1 MKSRYIWSISFVHLV
16 VSIGRNSACD
26 WGQLYLLNEKGQSPF
41 VASSFIS
48 FVEFGGLF
56 GVIFAGYLTDMICS
70 YRSDSATG
78 RLPVAIGLILILLFS
93 LHTLIFH
100 TKTSSSQFLFIL
112 VAFFLGSS
120 TYGTIA
126 IFEVIANESVP
137 DHLSGT
143 SHAIVALAANGK
155 FYWTAKNFILI
166 IC

>member
-1 MKSRYIWSISFVHLV
+1 M

-41 VASSFIS
+41 VASTFIS
-48 FVEFGGLF
+48 LVEFGGLF
-56 GVIFAGYLTDMICS
+56 GVIFSGYLTDMICA
-70 YRSDSATG
+70 YRSNLATG
-78 RLPVAIGLILILLFS
+78 RLPVAIGLVLTMLSS
-93 LHTLIFH
+93 LHTLIFY
-100 TKTSSSQFLFIL
+100 TNTSSSHFLFIL

-155 FYWTAKNFILI
+155 FNCNATFFNEFQSISF
-166 IC
+166 